1 MKLGEKP
8 RYTWDEACVRFLQEK
23 GDKKSLHDDKQ
34 KIKNLAELRGIA
46 LVDVTRDFIYEVVN
60 KRQCSNSTKN
70 RYLALIRSILRL
82 CERQW
87 EWIDKAPAITLYKEP
102 KKRIRWLKPE
112 EAQKLV
118 DALVNLPYMQ
128 HMVIFSFATGLRQR
142 NVLDLKWEQ
151 VDLQR
156 RVAWIYADEAKAGRA
171 IGVSLNDAAMQV
183 LYTRKALGIRNG
195 YVFNNGNGTRVKS
208 VSGRVWKEAL
218 ERAGITNF
226 RWHDMRHTWASWLA
240 QAGTPLA
247 VLQEMGGWESIEMVQ
262 KYAHLAPVHLAQ
274 YAAALDGGIVPGL
287 SGGQSLSKVG
297 CLSE

>member
-1 MKLGEKP
+1 MLKQYQKP
-8 RYTWDEACVRFLQEK
+8 V
-23 GDKKSLHDDKQ
+23 
-34 KIKNLAELRGIA
+34 
-46 LVDVTRDFIYEVVN
+46 
-60 KRQCSNSTKN
+60 
-70 RYLALIRSILRL
+70 LALIRSILRL

-226 RWHDMRHTWASWLA
+226 RWHDMRHVGELAGSGWYSFGCAARDGWL
-240 QAGTPLA
+240 G
-247 VLQEMGGWESIEMVQ
+247 
-262 KYAHLAPVHLAQ
+262 KH
-274 YAAALDGGIVPGL
+274 
-287 SGGQSLSKVG
+287 
-297 CLSE
+297 